1 MADRC
6 LVLYVFH
13 EYNDRVKYFIENAIF
28 YDINIDFIII
38 ANDTKY
44 NNLRI
49 KKAKNCSFYVRTNKG
64 FDFGGWSEALLK
76 DNLYKK
82 YDKFIFVNSSVV
94 GPFRKDVKWTDI
106 YLNGLTDDV
115 KLFGSTININKDD
128 LKYTHVQSYIFS
140 MDIETLKFLIRHKIF
155 DINNYCNTL
164 QDAIVMK
171 EIKMSFIIMKN
182 NWNIGSLLSIYKD
195 IDFRNHEYI
204 NNITLTGDLMYPNH
218 FRNKIWT
225 LEELVFIKGNRFNL

>member
-1 MADRC
+1 MTDKC

-13 EYNDRVKYFIENAIF
+13 QYNNRVKYFIENALF
-28 YDINIDFIII
+28 YDENIDFILI

-49 KKAKNCSFYVRTNKG
+49 KKTKNCSFYVRPNKG

-94 GPFRKDVKWTDI
+94 GPFKKDVKWTDI
-106 YLNGLTDDV
+106 YLNGLTDDI
-115 KLFGSTININKDD
+115 KLFGSTIYIDKNDPN
-128 LKYTHVQSYIFS
+128 YTHVQSYIFS
-140 MDIETLKFLIRHKIF
+140 MNLNTLEFLIKCKIF
-155 DINNYCNTL
+155 DVTNYCNTL
-164 QDAIVMK
+164 QEAIIKK
-171 EIKMSFIIMKN
+171 EKMMSYYIMNN
-182 NWNIGSLLSIYKD
+182 NWNIGSLLSIYKN

-204 NNITLTGDLMYPNH
+204 NNITLTGDLMYLKH
-218 FRNKIWT
+218 LRNKIWT
-225 LEELVFIKGNRFNL
+225 PEELVFIKGNRFNL